1 MNAATQDESTIFELK
16 PAYRARLGLLVWG
29 VLLLP
34 VVGLGLFL
42 LARAWYLVASTRY
55 RLTTQRLF
63 AETGL
68 IAKNLEEV
76 ELFRVKDVTLR
87 QGVLDRLLGVGDGD
101 GAVDRRHG
109 PGTGTGRDPRSAGR
123 ERGAPHRLPGGAP
136 ARRPADRRIHRLVAP
151 SSCFGLVRR
160 GACGPEFGIEIP
172 AGAVAEARPRRWP
185 GFFRV
190 SENA

>member
-42 LARAWYLVASTRY
+42 LARAGYLVASTRY

-87 QGVLDRLLGVGDGD
+87 QGVLDRLLGVGTVTVLSTDDTAPELELAGI
-101 GAVDRRHG
+101 
-109 PGTGTGRDPRSAGR
+109 RDPLAAKEALRTAFRAARQR
-123 ERGAPHRLPGGAP
+123 E
-136 ARRPADRRIHRLVAP
+136 
-151 SSCFGLVRR
+151 GLRT
-160 GACGPEFGIEIP
+160 GEFI
-172 AGAVAEARPRRWP
+172 A
-185 GFFRV
+185 
-190 SENA
+190 S